1 MSKPIV
7 GIVAKHMKLEKYARP
22 ERPYSMIYDEVR
34 KALID
39 HGAVPI
45 GFLSPSHEIRRNKGH
60 TQDFVSAAEIE
71 LIDAQLVLC
80 QGLIFQGGLYITDFE
95 YMLAR
100 MAYERDI
107 PTLGVCCGH
116 TVIAEAFGA
125 EIVNVDPAIHQ
136 QDDAQYAHGI
146 SVLPNTKFREIVGVD
161 QMQVNSRHYR
171 AVVSCP
177 VLQAGALDPDGH
189 IEVLEAPEKKFYM
202 ATRFHP
208 ESLYR
213 IDSTIDRIFQAFV
226 KSL

>member
-1 MSKPIV
+1 
-7 GIVAKHMKLEKYARP
+7 
-22 ERPYSMIYDEVR
+22 
-34 KALID
+34 
-39 HGAVPI
+39 
-45 GFLSPSHEIRRNKGH
+45 
-60 TQDFVSAAEIE
+60 
-71 LIDAQLVLC
+71 
-80 QGLIFQGGLYITDFE
+80 
-95 YMLAR
+95 MLAR